1 MKRIT
6 QIKWRWS
13 LRKIYRELKYYAI
26 GFYNKFDEDH
36 VWIMSASIAFNIV
49 ICSIPITLILFSVL
63 GIYLNRN
70 DAQEYLNTAL
80 KNIVGITPEFQTKIS
95 NVILGAIDELS
106 SNSTLTAIIG
116 SIGILWTASGL
127 FSTLRDVLNRIY
139 KTRSDTFYLW
149 AKLRDI
155 GMVFLIL
162 TVFVLSFSST
172 FILSIFEAIDKS
184 FFGDT
189 ILKLGFTSSLLTHI
203 IGLIFTFIMFY
214 LIFKLVPQG
223 FVSQKV
229 ALISSITASVLYEAL
244 KYLFIVYLVS
254 FANYQRVYGA
264 YAAIVAVIF
273 WLYYSS
279 LTFVIGAETGQ
290 LYKEKKLIKDS

>member
-49 ICSIPITLILFSVL
+49 ICSIPITLILFSLL
-63 GIYLNRN
+63 GIYLNR
-70 DAQEYLNTAL
+70 DGAQEYLNTAL

-139 KTRSDTFYLW
+139 KTCLLYTSTES
-149 AKLRDI
+149 
-155 GMVFLIL
+155 VF
-162 TVFVLSFSST
+162 T
-172 FILSIFEAIDKS
+172 
-184 FFGDT
+184 
-189 ILKLGFTSSLLTHI
+189 TS
-203 IGLIFTFIMFY
+203 
-214 LIFKLVPQG
+214 
-223 FVSQKV
+223 
-229 ALISSITASVLYEAL
+229 E
-244 KYLFIVYLVS
+244 
-254 FANYQRVYGA
+254 
-264 YAAIVAVIF
+264 
-273 WLYYSS
+273 
-279 LTFVIGAETGQ
+279 
-290 LYKEKKLIKDS
+290 